1 MDALINNRW
10 STSQI
15 FKKVFEV
22 WKIDNKPTDKT
33 NKCNYYYF
41 YYLLFFQPFLFMC
54 VLYIKFYYF
63 FITYFIHLFIHFRQ
77 FLNIPWFINLLSSPF
92 IVLHFIYYSI
102 FMLCMFVCFQ
112 LTSKRPIH
120 LGQIF
125 FWQPYDPKKELLMA
139 KDEKFC
145 PEKCRH
151 SLFLKMR
158 EF

>member
-1 MDALINNRW
+1 
-10 STSQI
+10 
-15 FKKVFEV
+15 
-22 WKIDNKPTDKT
+22 
-33 NKCNYYYF
+33 
-41 YYLLFFQPFLFMC
+41 MC

-125 FWQPYDPKKELLMA
+125 FDNHMTPRKNYWW
-139 KDEKFC
+139 
-145 PEKCRH
+145 
-151 SLFLKMR
+151 LKMKNFAR
-158 EF
+158 KNVDIHYFWKCANFNRKIVEIRFTKKNDRLSLKA